1 MSCLGTTVISVA
13 VLQNSMDILKGE
25 LVSSTE
31 TYATCTVDGNQVTGI
46 EAERVSVIKEEEDQ
60 EARTFPLIKTEP
72 KVSGVPV
79 VSVRYISCKLYKEL
93 PECST
98 VCPYETKM

>member
-1 MSCLGTTVISVA
+1 MSCLGTAVISVV

-25 LVSSTE
+25 LGSCTE
-31 TYATCTVDGNQVTGI
+31 TYATCTVDGNQVTGT
-46 EAERVSVIKEEEDQ
+46 EAERVSVIKKEEDQ
-60 EARTFPLIKTEP
+60 DARTIPIIKTEP

-79 VSVRYISCKLYKEL
+79 VSVSYISCKLYKEL
-93 PECST
+93 RECST